1 MSRRRGRMA
10 LRPLGD
16 VKRLQPRRS
25 PQNDVRAVA
34 AWVVERTL
42 ASLAPVDAFLDGALA
57 RLDERD
63 RALLRELVL
72 GTLRWLRRLDH
83 VLVQASERELAA
95 IDSELLGLLRVAA
108 YQLLFLTRVPAH
120 AVVSEAV
127 AQAHGRSH
135 RGGVSFV
142 NAVLR
147 RIARNPVLAAWPV
160 AEADPVVRLAIET
173 SHPDLLVRRWLPRFG
188 ERATRAL
195 LAANNR
201 PKPLHLLA
209 FRDRG
214 GRELA
219 AEALIEAGLEV
230 EASALA
236 PFGLTVREGLPW
248 GTAAFREGAL
258 YAQDEASQVAALLP
272 PPAPGERILDV
283 AAAPGGKSFSLLAY
297 EPTVRV
303 VAADRSPER
312 LGLLAANLRRLRRP
326 LPLLCA
332 DGRRAPWRSRFDRVV
347 VDLPCSGTGTLRKN
361 PELKWRLSEAEIARL
376 AASGLDLLAGAADA
390 VAAGGRLVVMTCSL
404 EPEENERL
412 VEAFLAARPEFL
424 REPLAPLLPP
434 VHARFANEAGVW
446 RLLPGGGH
454 DGFTVQVLRRG

>member
-1 MSRRRGRMA
+1 MSRRRGRGGP
-10 LRPLGD
+10 RPLGE
-16 VKRLQPRRS
+16 VKRLLPRRS

-42 ASLAPVDAFLDGALA
+42 ASLAPVDVFLDGALA

-63 RALLRELVL
+63 RGLLRELVL

-83 VLVQASERELAA
+83 VLESASDRKLEA
-95 IDSELLGLLRVAA
+95 IDPELRGILRVAA

-127 AQAHGRSH
+127 EQSHGRSH
-135 RGGVSFV
+135 RGGSSFV

-147 RIARNPVLAAWPV
+147 RIARNPVLQAWPV
-160 AEADPVVRLAIET
+160 AESDPVVRLAVET

-214 GRELA
+214 GRELV

-230 EASALA
+230 EPSALA
-236 PFGLTVREGLPW
+236 PLGLTVRDGLPW
-248 GTAAFREGAL
+248 STAPFLAGDL
-258 YAQDEASQVAALLP
+258 YAQDEASQVAALVP
-272 PPAPGERILDV
+272 PPVAGERVLDV
-283 AAAPGGKSFSLLAY
+283 AAAPGGKSFSLLAS
-297 EPTVRV
+297 EPGVRI
-303 VAADRSPER
+303 VAADRAVGR
-312 LGLLAANLRRLRRP
+312 LAVLEENLRRLRRRIP
-326 LPLLCA
+326 MICA
-332 DGRRAPWRSRFDRVV
+332 DGRRPPFGACFDRVV

-361 PELKWRLSEAEIARL
+361 PELKWRLSEAEIGRL
-376 AASGLDLLAGAADA
+376 AALGREVLEGAAAA
-390 VAAGGRLVVMTCSL
+390 VAPGGRLVAITCSI
-404 EPEENERL
+404 EPEENEHL
-412 VEAFLAARPEFL
+412 VAGFLADRLEFA
-424 REPLAPLLPP
+424 REPIAPLLPA
-434 VHARFANEAGVW
+434 VHAKFVTSHGLW
-446 RLLPGGGH
+446 RMLPGGGH
-454 DGFTVQVLRRG
+454 DGFTVQVLRRT

>member
-1 MSRRRGRMA
+1 MSRRRGWA
-10 LRPLGD
+10 APRPLGE
-16 VKRLQPRRS
+16 VKRLLPRRS

-42 ASLAPVDAFLDGALA
+42 ASMAPVDAFLEGALA

-63 RALLRELVL
+63 KGLLRELVL

-83 VLVQASERELAA
+83 VLETASERKLGA
-95 IDSELLGLLRVAA
+95 IDPELLGILRVAV

-127 AQAHGRSH
+127 EQAHGRSH
-135 RGGVSFV
+135 RGGASFV

-147 RIARNPVLAAWPV
+147 RIARSPALDAWPV
-160 AEADPVVRLAIET
+160 AESDPIVRLAVET

-219 AEALIEAGLEV
+219 AEALIEAGLEI
-230 EASALA
+230 EPSALA
-236 PFGLTVREGLPW
+236 PLGLTVREGLPW
-248 GTAAFREGAL
+248 ATAPFLAGDL
-258 YAQDEASQVAALLP
+258 YAQDEASQVAALVP
-272 PPAPGERILDV
+272 PPVAGERVLDV
-283 AAAPGGKSFSLLAY
+283 AAAPGGKSFSLLAC
-297 EPTVRV
+297 EPAVRV
-303 VAADRSPER
+303 VAADRALGR
-312 LGLLAANLRRLRRP
+312 LAVLEENLRRLRRRF
-326 LPLLCA
+326 PLLCA
-332 DGRRAPWRSRFDRVV
+332 DARRPPCGERFDRVV
-347 VDLPCSGTGTLRKN
+347 VDLPCSGTGTLRKS
-361 PELKWRLSEAEIARL
+361 PELKWRLSEAEIGRL
-376 AASGLDLLAGAADA
+376 AALGRELLAGAAAA
-390 VAAGGRLVVMTCSL
+390 VAPGGRLVAMTCSI
-404 EPEENERL
+404 EPEENEQ
-412 VEAFLAARPEFL
+412 VVAAFLAGRPEFA

-434 VHARFANEAGVW
+434 ALAKFVSGEGLW
-446 RLLPGGGH
+446 RMLPGGGH
-454 DGFTVQVLRRG
+454 DGFTVQVLRRT

>member
-1 MSRRRGRMA
+1 
-10 LRPLGD
+10 
-16 VKRLQPRRS
+16 VKRLLPRRS

-42 ASLAPVDAFLDGALA
+42 ASLAPLDVFLDGALA

-63 RALLRELVL
+63 RGLLRELVL

-83 VLVQASERELAA
+83 VLESASDRKLEA
-95 IDSELLGLLRVAA
+95 IDPELRGILRVAA

-127 AQAHGRSH
+127 EQSHGRSH
-135 RGGVSFV
+135 RGGSSFV

-147 RIARNPVLAAWPV
+147 RIARNPVLQAWPV
-160 AEADPVVRLAIET
+160 AESDPVVRLAVET

-230 EASALA
+230 EPSALA
-236 PFGLTVREGLPW
+236 PLGLTVRDGLPW
-248 GTAAFREGAL
+248 GTAPFLAGGL
-258 YAQDEASQVAALLP
+258 YAQDEASQVAALVP
-272 PPAPGERILDV
+272 PPVAGERVLDV
-283 AAAPGGKSFSLLAY
+283 AAAPGGKSFSLLAF
-297 EPTVRV
+297 EPDVRI
-303 VAADRSPER
+303 VAADRALGR
-312 LGLLAANLRRLRRP
+312 LAVLEGNLRRLRRRIP
-326 LPLLCA
+326 LICA
-332 DGRRAPWRSRFDRVV
+332 DGRRPPFGARFDRVV

-361 PELKWRLSEAEIARL
+361 PELKWRLSEAEIGRL
-376 AASGLDLLAGAADA
+376 AALGRELLEGAAAA
-390 VAAGGRLVVMTCSL
+390 VAPGGRLVAITCSI
-404 EPEENERL
+404 EPEENEQL
-412 VEAFLAARPEFL
+412 VAGFLADWPEFA
-424 REPLAPLLPP
+424 REPLPPLLPP
-434 VHARFANEAGVW
+434 AHAKFVTSHGLW
-446 RLLPGGGH
+446 RMLPGGGH
-454 DGFTVQVLRRG
+454 DGFTVQVLRRT